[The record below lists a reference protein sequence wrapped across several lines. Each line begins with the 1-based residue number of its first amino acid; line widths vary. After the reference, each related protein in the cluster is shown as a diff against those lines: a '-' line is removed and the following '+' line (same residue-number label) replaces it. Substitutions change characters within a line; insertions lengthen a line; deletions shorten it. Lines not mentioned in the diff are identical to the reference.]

1 MSKKNNTKYHMSFA
15 NSHLALILGPNS
27 PNSISIKNPDKMA
40 SCAAK
45 YYLILFDHDLN
56 DKVE

>member
-1 MSKKNNTKYHMSFA
+1 MSFA
-15 NSHLALILGPNS
+15 NSHLALVLGPNS